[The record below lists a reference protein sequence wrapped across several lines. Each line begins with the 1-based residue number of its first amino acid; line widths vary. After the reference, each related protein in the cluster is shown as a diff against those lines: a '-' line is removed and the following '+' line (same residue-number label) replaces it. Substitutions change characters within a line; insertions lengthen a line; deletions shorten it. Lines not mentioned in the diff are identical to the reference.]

1 MFKLLQIAATVAHPD
16 VRENRSR
23 IDEVMEHFSFTR
35 ASARKKWILSKIWQ
49 RTYEE
54 GGKASVAEVGVCITP
69 SVPLTKEL

>member
-1 MFKLLQIAATVAHPD
+1 
-16 VRENRSR
+16 
-23 IDEVMEHFSFTR
+23 MEHFSFTR